1 MPLRAGLDRERVVGA
16 AADIVDA
23 GGADALSLAAVAA
36 RLGVR
41 IPSLYNHVAGL
52 EGLRRDLALHSL
64 GLLDDALRLAAL
76 GRSGDEA
83 VIAIA
88 AAYRAF
94 VKAHPG
100 LYEITQRVPPV
111 ADPAI
116 QAASAAPVQV
126 ALAVLAAYG
135 LSGEDAIHAVRA
147 LRSAIHGFVTLEMSG
162 GFGLP
167 VDLDESFHRLIA
179 ILIRGLREPR
189 VEPRVDHHAAG

>member
-23 GGADALSLAAVAA
+23 GGADALTLAAVAA

-88 AAYRAF
+88 VAYRAF

-100 LYEITQRVPPV
+100 LYEMVQRVPPV

-147 LRSAIHGFVTLEMSG
+147 LRSALHGFATLEMSG

-167 VDLDESFHRLIA
+167 VNIDESFHRLIA
-179 ILIRGLREPR
+179 ILIRGLREPP
-189 VEPRVDHHAAG
+189 VDPRAAG